1 MNKDQLSS
9 RVHALR
15 EHTGVNSNTILTLY
29 FLESILRRIS
39 ISEKKEAFVFKGGFL
54 LSSSLGVK
62 LRTTKDLDLEVQGID
77 IEPTSLSKALSD
89 ILSLEIDDHIYYEII
104 GFEPIRE
111 LDPYGGLRCKIVCML
126 ENIKQ
131 TVAID
136 IAAGDPITPGAENF
150 AYQPLFGKEPISIL
164 SVNFETILAEKFHII
179 TYRGLANSRSKD
191 FYDIYAIVKLKS
203 GQVDRQILRA
213 AFENTFAHRHTALN
227 FDQFSQLLPTLR
239 DDPLMRTR
247 WNAFARQN
255 PYASGIN
262 YDDTIQACNEI
273 LELVKNAS

>member
-15 EHTGVNSNTILTLY
+15 EQTGVSSNTILTLY

-39 ISEKKEAFVFKGGFL
+39 LSEKKEAFVFKGGFL

-77 IEPTSLSKALSD
+77 IEPKSLITVLRD

-111 LDPYGGLRCKIVCML
+111 LDPYGGLRCKIVCIL

-179 TYRGLANSRSKD
+179 TYKGLANSRSKD

-213 AFENTFAHRHTALN
+213 AFENTFGHRHTSLN
-227 FDQFSQLLPTLR
+227 FDQFSELLLTLR

-247 WNAFARQN
+247 WNAFVRQN